1 MDDWFM
7 LVPYFS
13 LSQFENLVNPCLPF
27 CSYAGLC
34 CAGSD
39 WAEERNEK
47 KKGIIIKRIKRGEGR
62 S

>member
-1 MDDWFM
+1 M

-47 KKGIIIKRIKRGEGR
+47 KKE
-62 S
+62 

>member
-47 KKGIIIKRIKRGEGR
+47 KKNNDKKNKKGGGT
-62 S
+62 

>member
-1 MDDWFM
+1 M

-34 CAGSD
+34 WAGRD